1 MSPIVQ
7 LVTEW
12 DAYAAS
18 HGDASVEEFC
28 RYYLAKEQA
37 SDDEELFE
45 GATPP
50 DIDSTLAKL
59 IGRLA
64 AMFGVYSKIALKDTP
79 ALDLDWFYYLN
90 TAFHL
95 GEAQKKDI
103 IGSQFAEY
111 STGMDILK
119 RLLKAGHITEREDP
133 NDRRA
138 KLVSVT
144 SKGKQ
149 QLEEF
154 YRLLYKPTL
163 LMYYPLPDDVKR
175 LLIQLLAPIDKKHS
189 QILLKNRSQQIDEVL
204 QQEFG
209 KQRLKQIFDEMK
221 RQLAEFNRTK
231 QSE

>member
-12 DAYAAS
+12 DAYTES
-18 HGDASVEEFC
+18 HRNASVEEFC
-28 RYYLAKEQA
+28 RYYLAKQA
-37 SDDEELFE
+37 NNDGELF
-45 GATPP
+45 GGMAPP

-59 IGRLA
+59 VGRLA
-64 AMFGVYSKIALKDTP
+64 AMFGVYSKMALKDKP

-95 GEAQKKDI
+95 GESQKKDI

-111 STGMDILK
+111 STGMDILR
-119 RLLKAGHITEREDP
+119 RLLKAGYIAEREDP
-133 NDRRA
+133 NDKRA
-138 KLVSVT
+138 KLVSIT
-144 SKGKQ
+144 PEGKR
-149 QLEEF
+149 LLDEF
-154 YRLLYKPTL
+154 YRVLYKPTL

-175 LLIQLLAPIDKKHS
+175 LLVQLLAPVDKKHS
-189 QILLKNRSQQIDEVL
+189 EILLKNRHQQIDEVL

-209 KQRLKQIFDEMK
+209 TQQLEQIFGAMK
-221 RQLAEFNRTK
+221 KRIEQFNRAK